1 MQVRRLVIPLA
12 LFAAVVAAALI
23 ASAPHNRTTPVKH
36 AVPER
41 VLSSH
46 AR

>member
-1 MQVRRLVIPLA
+1 VQLRRLVIPLA
-12 LFAAVVAAALI
+12 LVAAVVAAALI
-23 ASAPHNRTTPVKH
+23 ASAPRARTTPARHV
-36 AVPER
+36 VPDR